1 MIPSEAVA
9 AYAAEV
15 QRQLA
20 TGHAAEHAYRP
31 GLKNLMEQLGEI
43 DAVNDPR
50 RSEHGAPDFVFL
62 QRGSQ
67 DLILGWAEAKDITG
81 NLDKTEKSEQL
92 QRYSGYSNLYLTG

>member
-1 MIPSEAVA
+1 MNPADAVA

-20 TGHAAEHAYRP
+20 TGHAAEHGYRP
-31 GLKNLMEQLGEI
+31 GLKTLMEQLGEI
-43 DAVNDPR
+43 DAVNEPR

-81 NLDKTEKSEQL
+81 NLDKTDEIMQEID
-92 QRYSGYSNLYLTG
+92 RR